1 MAKELQKMCVGNQIT
16 FRIAIKVT
24 SPHFFSSHRFSEDSC
39 GAFVSALVSF
49 LSLLLVPLAESKSA
63 NIFV

>member
-49 LSLLLVPLAESKSA
+49 FIAAFSA
-63 NIFV
+63 PG